1 MKKEKQVRE
10 GFIKYNCKFYIQIEN
25 DDDFRICRRVI
36 GQKGVNM
43 KKIIEEVCSKTGGKA
58 NDVKLRLRGQG
69 SGFREGPNKE
79 ESADPLHLCIS
90 SKDIDMYN
98 EACNSAEAHLKQVY

>member
-1 MKKEKQVRE
+1 MKNETKNSRE
-10 GFIKYNCKFYIQIEN
+10 AFIKYNCKFIIQIDN
-25 DDDFRICRRVI
+25 DDEFRVCRRVI
-36 GQKGVNM
+36 GAKGCNM
-43 KKIIEEVCSKTGGKA
+43 KKIIEEVCMRTGGKA

-90 SKDIDMYN
+90 SKNIDMYN
-98 EACNSAEAHLKQVY
+98 EACNIA